1 MKTIAC
7 KAITLIACFLTGLS
21 STNAHS
27 AEQYPAKAIR
37 LVVPFAPGGGSD
49 RLARLIGPFMTEKI
63 GQQVIVDNRAGGNT
77 IIGVGLVAS
86 ALPDG
91 YTLLLGNANFTINA
105 ALYSKLP
112 YDPIKDF
119 TAVSALANVSNVLVV
134 NSTVPAKS
142 LQELIVLIRS
152 KPGQLN
158 FASPGAGTSS
168 AMSGVLLQSMAKLDF
183 VVVPYKGAGPSMV
196 DLVGGHVSMGVAAM
210 SSVLPHVK
218 TGKLRALG
226 VTTAK
231 RSVLMP
237 ELPTIA
243 ESGVPGYDVSNWFGV
258 MSGKGVS
265 PAIVRT
271 LETTLGKIVQEP
283 ETQKQMAAQG
293 TEPFVLSSVQFEK
306 FIAAETAKWT
316 KLGNAY
322 KLHIE

>member
-1 MKTIAC
+1 MNTITYRAMPLLVC
-7 KAITLIACFLTGLS
+7 ILAGLLS
-21 STNAHS
+21 SGAHG
-27 AEQYPAKAIR
+27 AEQYPSKAIR

-49 RLARLIGPFMTEKI
+49 RLARLISPFMTEKL
-63 GQQVIVDNRAGGNT
+63 GQQLIVDNRAGGNT

-86 ALPDG
+86 AVPDG

-112 YDPIKDF
+112 YNPVKDF
-119 TAVSALANVSNVLVV
+119 TAVSSLANVSNVLVV

-142 LQELIVLIRS
+142 VQELIALIRA

-183 VVVPYKGAGPSMV
+183 VFVPYKGAGPSMV

-218 TGKLRALG
+218 SGKLRALG

-243 ESGVPGYDVSNWFGV
+243 ESGVPGYDVSNWFGI
-258 MSGKGVS
+258 MSGKGVP
-265 PAIVRT
+265 PAIVKT
-271 LETTLGKIVQEP
+271 LETTLGKIVQDP

-293 TEPFVLSSVQFEK
+293 TEPFVLSSAQFVK
-306 FIAAETAKWT
+306 FIAAETEKWT
-316 KLGNAY
+316 NLGKTY

>member
-112 YDPIKDF
+112 
-119 TAVSALANVSNVLVV
+119 
-134 NSTVPAKS
+134 
-142 LQELIVLIRS
+142 
-152 KPGQLN
+152 
-158 FASPGAGTSS
+158 
-168 AMSGVLLQSMAKLDF
+168 
-183 VVVPYKGAGPSMV
+183 
-196 DLVGGHVSMGVAAM
+196 
-210 SSVLPHVK
+210 
-218 TGKLRALG
+218 
-226 VTTAK
+226 
-231 RSVLMP
+231 
-237 ELPTIA
+237 
-243 ESGVPGYDVSNWFGV
+243 
-258 MSGKGVS
+258 
-265 PAIVRT
+265 
-271 LETTLGKIVQEP
+271 
-283 ETQKQMAAQG
+283 
-293 TEPFVLSSVQFEK
+293 
-306 FIAAETAKWT
+306 
-316 KLGNAY
+316 
-322 KLHIE
+322 